1 MLRGTRNPAA
11 RRAAKLA
18 FGLRP
23 PAVPNRARL
32 HWAALVHAGASFTR
46 PSRKP
51 ATNDK
56 MSLRTYS
63 WEYQTATLPA
73 ALPTIPPRA
82 LSVQCALPL
91 VRAHSKLS
99 SE

>member
-56 MSLRTYS
+56 KCPSELIRGNIKPPRYQQHYQRSLRG
-63 WEYQTATLPA
+63 
-73 ALPTIPPRA
+73 
-82 LSVQCALPL
+82 
-91 VRAHSKLS
+91 H
-99 SE
+99 